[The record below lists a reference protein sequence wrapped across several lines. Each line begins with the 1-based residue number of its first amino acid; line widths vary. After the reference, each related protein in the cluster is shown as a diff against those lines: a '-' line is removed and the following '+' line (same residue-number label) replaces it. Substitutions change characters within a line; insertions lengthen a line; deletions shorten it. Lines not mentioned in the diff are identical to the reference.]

1 VRLKDERKEYKKI
14 KHVINTEANTEKK
27 KNEKQE
33 SLTGGGEREIQRKKE
48 KRETHRKEAKYDC
61 FNE

>member
-1 VRLKDERKEYKKI
+1 VRLKDERKEYKMI
-14 KHVINTEANTEKK
+14 KHVVNTEANTEKK
-27 KNEKQE
+27 KSEKQE
-33 SLTGGGEREIQRKKE
+33 SLTGGGERDTKKE